1 MNKNE
6 VRGKARNQKGRLKE
20 AAGVVTGNRRLEN
33 EGAAERTYG
42 AVEAALGKACRKIGD
57 AVTGLGKAIK
67 R

>member
-1 MNKNE
+1 MNKKE
-6 VRGKARNQKGRLKE
+6 VRGKARSQKGRLKE

-33 EGAAERTYG
+33 EGFAERTYG
-42 AVEAALGKACRKIGD
+42 AVEAALGKACRTIGD